1 MSSASS
7 STTSSVTPRVRPEA
21 VEHDNEHDNEK
32 RSGDSDVRP
41 AAITPVAVGPRVT
54 SISTERKST
63 VASVES
69 SDAYILSEEAADP
82 WKAYKKINYVNVIVS
97 LVTYG
102 LLLTDIP
109 RTGTETINTMRTIGT
124 GFYAYLG
131 SYAYELLTYR
141 RDPVTGMVTATSG
154 GSPVPTARVWSYK
167 YDTTS
172 TTTRLMA
179 KRLDETKYAWLPCLN
194 YRKHTCSHE
203 DPLPLDGIFPIL
215 DGIVD
220 LLSDDSKLMI
230 PGVPTVA
237 DPRLQHTRHT
247 LTYKVRRTDL
257 LYEFIIMP
265 LLDRLEMYTA
275 KMSYF
280 RNLSDPDLNV
290 CADPSDRPF
299 HCDAGIY
306 SDYRVLAEPKH
317 PPSVAAKFIWRRVHE
332 QVADVRKELSTHGG
346 NLSFDMA
353 ILDSY
358 VHPVAYTGG
367 IVLAGTMQSE
377 NVLLIRARE
386 CDPTKCETIFIR
398 DYRFESAQV
407 ISDFVD
413 WGRAVSVLRIAAQCY
428 FYVRLVT
435 LVWACHFSAP
445 RPARSLWRTLLL
457 ALSEAPSHV
466 VAYGSPFPILAY
478 AFAHCMDA
486 NITNIMVI
494 VRSIKLQGDTVKNPQ
509 EVFLIICLLM
519 RRQWLLSAIS
529 WIWVHLQTM
538 MAGWSRR
545 EGVLSVRGH
554 VFGIL
559 GSMSVAL
566 GYRSIKFRDT
576 RVLAERPENP
586 DPAVMLASINVFDPM
601 GQRHSGVYSDM
612 MSLFLCAVAFGAAV
626 LLLQIL
632 VYPFLKHRTSRGMQR
647 ALLDAFCAR
656 TDYLP
661 SMCGKLW
668 GVGGFICAWNGDFV
682 LTVSRAEE
690 EAEAT
695 RRTMLLNIV
704 LLSDPLV
711 LASLYA
717 GLNRARV
724 YRYRDLATGQTFLS
738 MEKMQPFGPKRSDK
752 YERVETFYADSI
764 PFHEL
769 VRCN

>member
-1 MSSASS
+1 MASIGTEKS
-7 STTSSVTPRVRPEA
+7 PEA
-21 VEHDNEHDNEK
+21 RK
-32 RSGDSDVRP
+32 
-41 AAITPVAVGPRVT
+41 AA
-54 SISTERKST
+54 
-63 VASVES
+63 
-69 SDAYILSEEAADP
+69 SDAYILFQQASDP
-82 WKAYKKINYVNVIVS
+82 WKAHKKINYVNVIVS

-109 RTGTETINTMRTIGT
+109 RTGTETINTMRTMGT
-124 GFYAYLG
+124 GFYVYLG
-131 SYAYELLTYR
+131 SYAYEMLTYR
-141 RDPVTGMVTATSG
+141 RDPVT
-154 GSPVPTARVWSYK
+154 
-167 YDTTS
+167 
-172 TTTRLMA
+172 
-179 KRLDETKYAWLPCLN
+179 
-194 YRKHTCSHE
+194 
-203 DPLPLDGIFPIL
+203 
-215 DGIVD
+215 D
-220 LLSDDSKLMI
+220 LLSDDAKLMI

-237 DPRLQHTRHT
+237 DPLLQHTRQVV
-247 LTYKVRRTDL
+247 TYKVRRTDL
-257 LYEFIIMP
+257 LYEYIIMP

-280 RNLSDPDLNV
+280 RNLTSPEFNV
-290 CADPSDRPF
+290 CADPMDRPF

-306 SDYRVLAEPKH
+306 SDYRLIGEPGH
-317 PPSVAAKFIWRRVHE
+317 PPSVAAKFTWHRVHE
-332 QVADVRKELSTHGG
+332 QVADVRKEFSSHGG
-346 NLSFDMA
+346 NLTFDMGV
-353 ILDSY
+353 LDSY

-367 IVLAGTMQSE
+367 IVRAGTMQNE
-377 NVLLIRARE
+377 NVLLIRVRD
-386 CDPTKCETIFIR
+386 CDTNKCETIFLR
-398 DYRFESAQV
+398 DYRFEGAQV

-413 WGRAVSVLRIAAQCY
+413 WGRAVSVLRITAQCY
-428 FYVRLVT
+428 FYIRLVT
-435 LVWACHFSAP
+435 LLWACHLSAP
-445 RPARSLWRTLLL
+445 TGVRSLWRTVLL

-519 RRQWLLSAIS
+519 RRQWLLSALS

-576 RVLAERPENP
+576 RVLETRPQNP
-586 DPAVMLASINVFDPM
+586 DPAVMLASINVFDAM
-601 GQRHSGVYSDM
+601 GQRHSGVYSDL
-612 MSLFLCAVAFGAAV
+612 MSLFLCGVAFGAVV
-626 LLLQIL
+626 LLLQLLI
-632 VYPFLKHRTSRGMQR
+632 YPFLKNRTSRGMQR

-661 SMCGKLW
+661 SMCGRLW
-668 GVGGFICAWNGDFV
+668 SVGGFICAWNGDFV
-682 LTVSRAEE
+682 LAVGRAEE

-695 RRTMLLNIV
+695 RRTMLFNIV
-704 LLSDPLV
+704 LLSDPFV

-724 YRYRDLATGQTFLS
+724 YRYRDVATDQTFLS
-738 MEKMQPFGPKRSDK
+738 MEKMQPFGPKHGDK
-752 YERVETFYADSI
+752 YERVESLYADSI